1 MARFSRGLLWVTV
14 LGPIIILPLIFISS
28 RIWLNH
34 HLRGTVTFGDFQLHL
49 TRPKLAWN
57 YNFSS
62 DSITLKSPMVE
73 IQTSH
78 LVVNIRFWQS
88 LVSIRPNLEILT
100 DSMQINFIPEKDQ
113 SASWV
118 NRKRN
123 KAPPV
128 FPNIRIPLPFQI
140 KVNNVTVAD
149 RARFSTE
156 IRNVVLISE
165 GPKGVVVKADSFSTQ
180 FFSVN
185 DSSVF
190 SPFHSVSKLALR
202 QSNFS
207 SPGLYRASA
216 RWLGRSVKYQVRFE
230 LNSGDYIKMEGGHRK
245 TNLYKGVDS
254 VDISIAR
261 ISDFN
266 SLFQRKLI
274 PELTNI
280 RLTAALSLDSH
291 QILRTRAILTT
302 PPTFGLGHEHLDLSS
317 SFQDSSG
324 HMVFSAR
331 GDSGESAY
339 LSGQFKFPSFSQSH
353 HYNFHSG
360 FSTTLSGYSRN
371 VRLSIGG
378 KRLPGDLEIRRIT
391 IRPGLATIAEVKTKD
406 SSNLILRLFKDSSV
420 GDGGPQMAKGISIPQ
435 WVCTFSG
442 DLDPRES
449 WTHAWT
455 DTNTSYRQLRVS
467 GVIQQGKVECETW
480 LKTARAYGA
489 EVDSL
494 YASHSVDKKGYQRR
508 RR

>member
-331 GDSGESAY
+331 GDS
-339 LSGQFKFPSFSQSH
+339 P
-353 HYNFHSG
+353 
-360 FSTTLSGYSRN
+360 
-371 VRLSIGG
+371 
-378 KRLPGDLEIRRIT
+378 IRS
-391 IRPGLATIAEVKTKD
+391 P
-406 SSNLILRLFKDSSV
+406 
-420 GDGGPQMAKGISIPQ
+420 
-435 WVCTFSG
+435 
-442 DLDPRES
+442 
-449 WTHAWT
+449 
-455 DTNTSYRQLRVS
+455 
-467 GVIQQGKVECETW
+467 
-480 LKTARAYGA
+480 
-489 EVDSL
+489 
-494 YASHSVDKKGYQRR
+494 
-508 RR
+508 